1 MNNTMIDTKAVIT
14 ALKKVKEDRN
24 LSIDKIYNIV
34 AENDPASEVSRTT
47 VARVFREGSE
57 EQIFKWE
64 NTLRPIANAL
74 LDLEDLEPSDNNDT
88 RAMKSI
94 LRLKK
99 DIIDE
104 LEQKIKTVESE
115 EKRKYHEKLEK
126 EMAKYQRSLDFAMKQ
141 IELKDNRIDQLMND
155 NHLLL
160 NQMLSCHKK
169 CSGGRD

>member
-74 LDLEDLEPSDNNDT
+74 LDLEALEPSDNNDT
-88 RAMKSI
+88 KAMKSI
-94 LRLKK
+94 LKLKK

-104 LEQKIKTVESE
+104 LEDK
-115 EKRKYHEKLEK
+115 
-126 EMAKYQRSLDFAMKQ
+126 
-141 IELKDNRIDQLMND
+141 LKDYEDLKSQVAFYEKTLQLLNEQIAYKDSRIDKLLDTNERQSITIERITERLMT
-155 NHLLL
+155 
-160 NQMLSCHKK
+160 CPCRKE
-169 CSGGRD
+169 

>member
-1 MNNTMIDTKAVIT
+1 MNTTMIDTKAVIK
-14 ALKKVKEDRN
+14 ALKEVKNDKS
-24 LSIDKIYNIV
+24 LSIDKIYNMV
-34 AENDPASEVSRTT
+34 KDNDPASEVSRTT

-74 LDLEDLEPSDNNDT
+74 LDLEEFEPSDNNDT
-88 RAMKSI
+88 KAMKSI
-94 LRLKK
+94 LKLKK

-104 LEQKIKTVESE
+104 LENKIKTVENE
-115 EKRKYHEKLEK
+115 EKRKYHEKLDK
-126 EMAKYQRSLDFAMKQ
+126 ELAKYQHSLDFAMKQ
-141 IELKDNRIDQLMND
+141 IELKDKRIDQLMND